1 MFNPIL
7 NKVIYEHNNSLSLT
21 DNWEEGCLFEVYEE
35 NKIEKRRIND
45 KFLNISNGDLKLDK
59 NENNDIKYIY
69 IPGYADITIIQ
80 VMDNKMQKFVEGK
93 NNELIL
99 GKEPVENSQFVLI
112 PKYDEYKNG
121 KND

>member
-1 MFNPIL
+1 M
-7 NKVIYEHNNSLSLT
+7 
-21 DNWEEGCLFEVYEE
+21 
-35 NKIEKRRIND
+35 
-45 KFLNISNGDLKLDK
+45 NISNGDLKLDK

-69 IPGYADITIIQ
+69 IPGYADIIIIQ